1 MSSQRSHSASK
12 HSVSGTHLRAG
23 ALKFPAVLM
32 QGITHIAPAVGLA
45 LSIQFVTS
53 NAGVTAPLAYAIAVL
68 IMLTLGVSLS
78 QLARHI
84 PSAGGYYTYI
94 ARTVHPRAGL
104 LTAWLYLL
112 YDPAATAINIAF
124 MGFFFQHTMQ
134 SEYRLWCPWWL
145 FFIVSTGLLTFFV
158 YRGIAFS
165 SEVMV
170 ALGAAEI
177 LI

>member
-1 MSSQRSHSASK
+1 MSAASSK
-12 HSVSGTHLRAG
+12 PGSNHTAAPTELRAG

-32 QGITHIAPAVGLA
+32 QVITHIAPAVGLA
-45 LSIQFVTS
+45 LSIQFVAS

-112 YDPAATAINIAF
+112 YDPAAPA
-124 MGFFFQHTMQ
+124 
-134 SEYRLWCPWWL
+134 
-145 FFIVSTGLLTFFV
+145 
-158 YRGIAFS
+158 
-165 SEVMV
+165 
-170 ALGAAEI
+170 
-177 LI
+177 